1 MISNGIVVLSGPPC
15 SGKTTA
21 GELLAEERTSSG
33 YGRIHLEVDTLFEL
47 LFPESNR
54 NRDDRMHAYD
64 GAHLLARM
72 FVDRGETVV
81 LECTY
86 ARRDQRASLL
96 EASAGSSA
104 PPWVVEFFV
113 TPDEAARR
121 FRERHQATDL
131 DEALVRE
138 RAEAFPYFDEA
149 LRMDSSSGTPE
160 EHAQSII
167 TWLQQGPR
175 PVDQEAWTRT
185 GRGWN

>member
-54 NRDDRMHAYD
+54 NCDDRMHAYD

>member
-1 MISNGIVVLSGPPC
+1 MTSIGIVVLSGPPC

-21 GELLAEERTSSG
+21 GEVLAEERTSSG
-33 YGRIHLEVDTLFEL
+33 HGRIHLQVDTLFDL
-47 LFPESNR
+47 LFPESDR
-54 NRDDRMHAYD
+54 NRDDRMRAYD

-86 ARRDQRASLL
+86 ARRDQRASLV
-96 EASAGSSA
+96 EALAGSSA
-104 PPWVVEFFV
+104 PLWVVEFFV
-113 TPDEAARR
+113 TPNEAVNR

-131 DEALVRE
+131 DEVLVRE

-149 LRMDSSSGTPE
+149 LRVESSSGTPQK
-160 EHAQSII
+160 HAQGIL
-167 TWLQQGPR
+167 TWLQQVPR
-175 PVDQEAWTRT
+175 PVDQEAWTHT